1 MADSVLNLNDLAFFV
16 AAVEAG
22 GFAPASRRLGLPK
35 STLSKRVAMLE
46 QALDARLVQRTSRTF
61 TLTEVGRD
69 FYQHARGALIEAEA
83 AEAVVRRR
91 QMEPSGTVRITAS
104 VPVAQAQLADCLPR
118 LARAYPRLNV
128 QLDVTDRFVDV
139 MQEGIDIAIRSHFAP
154 LPDSALV
161 QRTLAT
167 ESIILVASPSY
178 LADRESLQTPTAL
191 EHHDG
196 LLSGATATTWTLQDT
211 ADERVQVA
219 PRAAFV
225 ANESVVLIAAASA
238 GLGIACLPER
248 MCRAA
253 IARNELVRVLP
264 GWHAGTVTT
273 TLLMPH
279 RRGQLPG
286 VRATVEFLV
295 EHFRADS

>member
-16 AAVEAG
+16 SAVEAG

-35 STLSKRVAMLE
+35 STLSKRVAALE

-83 AEAVVRRR
+83 AEAVVRSR
-91 QMEPSGTVRITAS
+91 QAEPSGTVRITAS

-118 LARAYPRLNV
+118 LAQAHPRLNV

-167 ESIILVASPSY
+167 EPIILVASPAY
-178 LADRESLQTPTAL
+178 LDGREALQTPSAL
-191 EHHDG
+191 EQHDG
-196 LLSGATATTWTLQDT
+196 LLSGANATTWTLHDAT
-211 ADERVQVA
+211 GERLQVA

-248 MCRAA
+248 MCRVA

-264 GWHAGTVTT
+264 GWRAGAVTT

-295 EHFRADS
+295 EHFRADG